1 MSFSYNLNLF
11 IKLFLKFILFPFFL
25 HNLIL
30 AGDVINL
37 SDLKWKKRTI
47 IIVDDENFDF
57 KKRLKK
63 YQKEIEER
71 DIVLVFFNKSVAY
84 LDKRII

>member
-1 MSFSYNLNLF
+1 MM
-11 IKLFLKFILFPFFL
+11 KILTL
-25 HNLIL
+25 
-30 AGDVINL
+30 
-37 SDLKWKKRTI
+37 
-47 IIVDDENFDF
+47 

-84 LDKRII
+84 LDKRIISKKFSKSVASKIKR